1 MEMQTEILQMPK
13 VVVPAEVLVV
23 GAVPPCWECALRS
36 ARRAGEEIAL
46 FFPLYFVSRKK
57 KKTQSGKLCQAGL
70 EQRLGTELIIVMLM
84 SC

>member
-1 MEMQTEILQMPK
+1 MEMQTDPANAKGRCASRGPGGGRCTPMLGMCPALSQAGWGSNGFFFSSLLCLQ
-13 VVVPAEVLVV
+13 
-23 GAVPPCWECALRS
+23 
-36 ARRAGEEIAL
+36 
-46 FFPLYFVSRKK
+46 KK